1 MAVQNP
7 NNSDNFL
14 LITGPNDDNVATI
27 QVFNENKG
35 ERSEVDGDGNKID
48 MTRGG
53 QINDSVKG
61 SLGSVECLAILPVS
75 TLISFLTCLVDSI

>member
-27 QVFNENKG
+27 QLFNENKG

-48 MTRGG
+48 MTSGG
-53 QINDSVKG
+53 QMNASVKG
-61 SLGSVECLAILPVS
+61 SPGSVECPAKRPVS
-75 TLISFLTCLVDSI
+75 T